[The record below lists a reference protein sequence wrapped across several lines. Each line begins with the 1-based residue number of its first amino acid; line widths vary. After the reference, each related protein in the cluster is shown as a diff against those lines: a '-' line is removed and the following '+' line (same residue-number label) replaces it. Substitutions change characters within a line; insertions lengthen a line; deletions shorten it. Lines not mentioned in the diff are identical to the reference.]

1 MAEVRQFPDSRESPW
16 IEELI
21 VRNFKSLAG
30 EDLFRIPIRPLTL
43 LAGANSSGK
52 SSAVQPLLLL
62 KQTLEAPFDPGPLLL
77 SGPHL
82 EFTSTEQLRPRGL
95 SKDQPG
101 PMEFGARLTENL
113 EVMSLFQA
121 QSDRR
126 FELTGTRIQEKNRGL
141 WLLPELTIKDL
152 LPQSAIEGYPLD
164 QGTLVVRRER
174 CFLRLSMRRDD
185 LLNWVLRSVDD
196 WPFRADHQVDSLEEQ
211 ITKVIHVR
219 GLRGN
224 PQRAYQITAVG
235 NRFPGPFEPYVASV
249 LQHWQEEEPEKLKE
263 LGSQLEALGLTWKV
277 QVRQPNASELEVSVG
292 RLPHARRGGA
302 QDLVNIA
309 DVGFGVS
316 QTLPVLVALLTA
328 EPGQLVFLEQPEI
341 HLHPK
346 AQVAL
351 AEVLAAAA
359 KRGVRVIAE
368 THSILLL
375 TAVQALAAEGRLP
388 TEDVILHWFERNAK
402 GVTEITT
409 RELDAEGRYGDW
421 PEDFADTEMAVQSRY
436 LDAAE
441 KKMRAAGGSR

>member
-1 MAEVRQFPDSRESPW
+1 MAEVRQFRVRSPW
-16 IEELI
+16 IEALI

-30 EDLFRIPIRPLTL
+30 KTPFRVPLRPLTL
-43 LAGANSSGK
+43 LSGANSSGK
-52 SSAVQPLLLL
+52 SSTVQPLLLL
-62 KQTLEAPFDPGPLLL
+62 KQTLEADFDPGPLLL
-77 SGPHL
+77 NGPHL
-82 EFTSTEQLRPRGL
+82 NFSSTWQIHSRNLANSGREPMEIGAELESGEEIVCRFQVHGDKSFELVHMRAGDHVL
-95 SKDQPG
+95 SPGVSPKAWIANLSSAIREVMNTVPG
-101 PMEFGARLTENL
+101 PWVA
-113 EVMSLFQA
+113 A
-121 QSDRR
+121 
-126 FELTGTRIQEKNRGL
+126 
-141 WLLPELTIKDL
+141 
-152 LPQSAIEGYPLD
+152 
-164 QGTLVVRRER
+164 RER
-174 CFLRLSMRRDD
+174 CFLSVTPMANEEASEALVSVGSAGVTDLMNHITRL
-185 LLNWVLRSVDD
+185 
-196 WPFRADHQVDSLEEQ
+196 
-211 ITKVIHVR
+211 IHVA

-224 PQRAYQITAVG
+224 PQQRRSHAVAAVG
-235 NRFPGPFEPYVASV
+235 TRFPGRFEPYVASI
-249 LQHWQEEEPEKLKE
+249 LQHWQEEEPDKLKE

-302 QDLVNIA
+302 KDLVNIA

-375 TAVQALAAEGRLP
+375 TAVQALVAEGRLP
-388 TEDVILHWFERNAK
+388 TEDIILHWFERNAK

-441 KKMRAAGGSR
+441 KKMRAGGGGR